1 MPTRM
6 TLMSSPSMLVTSESV
21 TEGHPDKM
29 CDQIADAILDEI
41 LTYDPSARVACEV
54 TTTTGLV
61 VIIGEIS
68 TTHHVDYTKI
78 ARQTIREIGY
88 TKPEYGFD
96 TESCGVVVSVKEQS
110 PDIAAAVCTPLE
122 VREGREK
129 AEELELGAGDQGIM
143 LGFACNETPE
153 LMPLSIS
160 LAHKLCRRLAQ
171 VRKDGTI
178 PYLRPDGKSQVTVE
192 YSFGVPRRVKTLVVS
207 SQHDDGIELARLQAD
222 IMEHVVYQTIP
233 AELLNSETVYL
244 INPSGRFVIG
254 GPRGDSGLSGR
265 KNIVDTYGSSGRH
278 GGGSYSGKDPTKV
291 DRSGSYAAR
300 YVAKNIVAAGLAD
313 RAEIEIAYAI
323 GVAHPVSVSLETF
336 GTQNVDH
343 ELIDR
348 LIRKHFDLR
357 PAAIVRDL
365 DLRRP
370 IYRATAA
377 YGHFGREDI
386 DAPWERTD
394 KADILRQEAGL
405 PLAEEA
411 RR

>member
-6 TLMSSPSMLVTSESV
+6 TLMSSPSMLMTSESV

-192 YSFGVPRRVKTLVVS
+192 YSFGVPRSVKTLVVS
-207 SQHDDGIELARLQAD
+207 SQHDDGIELSRLQAD
-222 IMEHVVYQTIP
+222 IMEHVVYQVIP
-233 AELLNSETVYL
+233 AEFLNSETVYL

-265 KNIVDTYGSSGRH
+265 KNIVDAYGSSGRH

>member
-1 MPTRM
+1 
-6 TLMSSPSMLVTSESV
+6 
-21 TEGHPDKM
+21 M
-29 CDQIADAILDEI
+29 CDQIADAVLDDILRH
-41 LTYDPSARVACEV
+41 DPFARVACEV
-54 TTTTGLV
+54 ATTTGLV

-68 TTHHVDYTKI
+68 TSHHVDYTKI
-78 ARQTIREIGY
+78 ARQTIRDIGY
-88 TKPEYGFD
+88 TNPEYGFD

-110 PDIAAAVCTPLE
+110 PDIAAAVSTPLE
-122 VREGREK
+122 VREGWEK

-153 LMPLSIS
+153 LMPLPIS

-171 VRKDGTI
+171 VRKEGII

-192 YSFGVPRRVKTLVVS
+192 YSFGVPRRVKTVVVS
-207 SQHDDGIELARLQAD
+207 SQHDDGVELAHLQAD
-222 IMEHVVYQTIP
+222 IMEHVVQQAIP
-233 AELLNSETVYL
+233 AELLNSETVYR

-254 GPRGDSGLSGR
+254 GPKGDSGLSGR

-291 DRSGSYAAR
+291 DRSCSYAAR

-313 RAEIEIAYAI
+313 RAEIELAYAI

-336 GTQNVDH
+336 GTQKVDH
-343 ELIDR
+343 EVIDGLIK
-348 LIRKHFDLR
+348 KHFDLR
-357 PAAIVRDL
+357 PAAIVRHL

-370 IYRATAA
+370 IYLPTAA

-386 DAPWERTD
+386 DAPWEKTD
-394 KADILRQEAGL
+394 KAELLRQEAGL
-405 PLAEEA
+405 PLPEEA